1 MSHFDVVSS
10 QPLAIMSSK
19 FEQMD
24 QYSPH
29 SCDREALKGQ
39 KGQSGLFQTRLQ
51 APPTNMLKLEGHSLS
66 FLKLECKLRLDDV
79 TKSK

>member
-39 KGQSGLFQTRLQ
+39 KGQSGLFP
-51 APPTNMLKLEGHSLS
+51 AVAASI
-66 FLKLECKLRLDDV
+66 LRQYFKPLPQICV
-79 TKSK
+79 HIR

>member
-39 KGQSGLFQTRLQ
+39 KGQSGLFLAYFDNISSPSLYQLYAQLAVGFRL
-51 APPTNMLKLEGHSLS
+51 
-66 FLKLECKLRLDDV
+66 FI
-79 TKSK
+79 